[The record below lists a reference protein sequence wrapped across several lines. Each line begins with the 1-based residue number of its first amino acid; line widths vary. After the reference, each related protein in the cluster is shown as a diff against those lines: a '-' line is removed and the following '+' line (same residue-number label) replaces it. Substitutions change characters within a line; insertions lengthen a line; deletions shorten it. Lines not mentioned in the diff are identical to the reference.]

1 MGAGS
6 YLACTTPLMNAN
18 TDVLS
23 VCMCVLTVEIVM
35 ERDSFLVKALER
47 ASQQHQDQEQMVS
60 CPGLQAL
67 VHKTHSCHAA
77 E

>member
-1 MGAGS
+1 M
-6 YLACTTPLMNAN
+6 CTTPLMSAN

-47 ASQQHQDQEQMVS
+47 ASQQQEEQMVS
-60 CPGLQAL
+60 WTRETL
-67 VHKTHSCHAA
+67 VPLTHSCQSTK
-77 E
+77 

>member
-1 MGAGS
+1 M
-6 YLACTTPLMNAN
+6 YCL
-18 TDVLS
+18 
-23 VCMCVLTVEIVM
+23 CVLTVEIVM

>member
-1 MGAGS
+1 
-6 YLACTTPLMNAN
+6 MNAN

-47 ASQQHQDQEQMVS
+47 ASQQHQDQQMVS

-67 VHKTHSCHAA
+67 VHKTLSCHAA